1 MLKYARRRQSTGTHS
16 TLVIGRKLWNKFKK
30 NSRKFE
36 KGWEKYKKQILIE
49 TRNCAFEG
57 LNIIKAKI
65 FRYKWKISHW

>member
-16 TLVIGRKLWNKFKK
+16 TLVIGRKPWNKLKK
-30 NSRKFE
+30 DE
-36 KGWEKYKKQILIE
+36 KKCKKQILIG

-57 LNIIKAKI
+57 LNNINAKI